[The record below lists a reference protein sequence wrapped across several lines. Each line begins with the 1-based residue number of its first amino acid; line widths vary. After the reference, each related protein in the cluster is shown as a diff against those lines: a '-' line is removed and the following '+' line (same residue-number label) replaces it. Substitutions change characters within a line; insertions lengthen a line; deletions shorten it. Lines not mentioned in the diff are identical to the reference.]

1 LQNQWQGLQD
11 AAQRDPGISGFLK
24 AAARF
29 AEAVVRVGLIVL
41 RLLVQVTAVLL
52 QFAVKLLVWLLDW
65 AGQRTADRVAAV
77 RQQNIAALL
86 GRAVVQQ
93 EGGGQDVTAGW
104 KVAMAAAAEQTAP
117 ELHAHAG

>member
-11 AAQRDPGISGFLK
+11 AAQGDPGISGFLK

-77 RQQNIAALL
+77 RQQNIALQ

-93 EGGGQDVTAGW
+93 EGGGQDVAAGW
-104 KVAMAAAAEQTAP
+104 RVSIAAAAEQTAP
-117 ELHAHAG
+117 ELHAHAV

>member
-77 RQQNIAALL
+77 RQQNIAALQ